1 MNIKELKTILNELE
15 TTHGNIDRVEI
26 LFRFNR
32 DSDIRV
38 CNYLEEDLYE
48 EDNKTLHSV
57 CFLEQDSE

>member
-15 TTHGNIDRVEI
+15 SSHGNIDQVEI

-38 CNYLEEDLYE
+38 CNYLEEDLFE

-57 CFLEQDSE
+57 CFLEQDDE